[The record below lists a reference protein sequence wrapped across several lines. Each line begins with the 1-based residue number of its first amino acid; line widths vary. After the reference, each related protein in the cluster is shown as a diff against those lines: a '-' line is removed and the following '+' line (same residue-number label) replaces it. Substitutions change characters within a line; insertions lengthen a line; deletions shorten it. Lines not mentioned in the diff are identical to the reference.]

1 MLFLF
6 LLLISLIAYVAAPVY
21 IDSFESALIKTFF
34 KKDEE
39 RLNKVRVRTSNIYA
53 NNKGHQENFF

>member
-6 LLLISLIAYVAAPVY
+6 LLLISLIAYVASPVY
-21 IDSFESALIKTFF
+21 ADSVEGALFKTFL

-39 RLNKVRVRTSNIYA
+39 RLNKVRVHTSNTYA
-53 NNKGHQENFF
+53 NNERQYEKFF